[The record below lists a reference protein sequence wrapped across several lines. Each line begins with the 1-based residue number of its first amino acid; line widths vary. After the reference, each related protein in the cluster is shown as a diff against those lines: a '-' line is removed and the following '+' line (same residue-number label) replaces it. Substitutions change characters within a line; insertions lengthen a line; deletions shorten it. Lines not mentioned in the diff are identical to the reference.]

1 MGFHALSSFLPEMNQ
16 ADGSARTGGT
26 QIIGNDGQKR
36 IATCIQSK
44 TNMRTSVVDFQNNS
58 ILPTVLCIQLVFRG
72 TVESSTST
80 PCTLNPEN
88 TSICGPWTAWRSR
101 QLLENDRLS
110 IHLQF
115 TLTKSLEVC
124 IYIYIYMCKNMQ
136 IVFQVNSSSSKH
148 EIFQEPNGITFRLGA
163 TVRSLYTNRHKLYY
177 NKQ

>member
-1 MGFHALSSFLPEMNQ
+1 MNQ
-16 ADGSARTGGT
+16 ADDSAGTGGT
-26 QIIGNDGQKR
+26 QNIGNDGQKR
-36 IATCIQSK
+36 IVTCIQSK
-44 TNMRTSVVDFQNNS
+44 TNMRTSVVDFQNKP
-58 ILPTVLCIQLVFRG
+58 ILPTVHCIQLVFRG

-88 TSICGPWTAWRSR
+88 TSICGPWTAWMSR

-115 TLTKSLEVC
+115 ILTKSLLQNTWS
-124 IYIYIYMCKNMQ
+124 IHMYIYIYMCKYMQ

-148 EIFQEPNGITFRLGA
+148 EIFQEPNGIIFRLGA
-163 TVRSLYTNRHKLYY
+163 KVRSLYTNRHKLYY